1 MKTFVD
7 VKEDL
12 LEEETEKKCKCVKPL
27 CSTNYTKDGIC
38 LDGCCDK
45 SRCCERAS
53 KAAPSCRLG

>member
-12 LEEETEKKCKCVKPL
+12 LEEETEKKCKCVKPQ

-45 SRCCERAS
+45 RRCRERAS
-53 KAAPSCRLG
+53 KAG